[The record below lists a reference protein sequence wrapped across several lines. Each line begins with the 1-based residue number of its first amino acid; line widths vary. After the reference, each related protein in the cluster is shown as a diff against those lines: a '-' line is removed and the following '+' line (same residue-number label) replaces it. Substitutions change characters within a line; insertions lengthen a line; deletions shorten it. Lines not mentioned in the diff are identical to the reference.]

1 MDEANLLEKW
11 FVARMIKIDLK
22 EKSSIGFLMSLAMVG
37 VKAGWLVV
45 MRLILD
51 LQAVLACRAWQMQ
64 TLGR

>member
-45 MRLILD
+45 MR
-51 LQAVLACRAWQMQ
+51 M
-64 TLGR
+64 GRMLWLTRLTTAP